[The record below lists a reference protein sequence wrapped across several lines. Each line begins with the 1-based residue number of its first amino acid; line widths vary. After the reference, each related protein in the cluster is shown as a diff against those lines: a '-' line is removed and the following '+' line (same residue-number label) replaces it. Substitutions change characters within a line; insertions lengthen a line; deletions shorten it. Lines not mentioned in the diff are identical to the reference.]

1 MIGGRS
7 EPKLTLGLSL
17 SESSDKHGLF
27 RLDAATGT
35 RTKILFYL
43 KHSHLLNYQS
53 IRALL
58 YNSQKH
64 CNFKHS
70 LLLSY
75 QRVLEFCCTMHMK
88 VVRWKFFL
96 ANNQLT
102 YWNWPFKIWNLNHAK
117 SKPKNVQILSGIQ
130 IWAFKFRAPTEKW
143 KCLP

>member
-1 MIGGRS
+1 MFPLFRCSLFKSPLYKSNFALCRLVENQIVINVVALIGCRS

-70 LLLSY
+70 LLQDF
-75 QRVLEFCCTMHMK
+75 QRVVRVLLYNAHEGCTMEYFYVQWWLEF
-88 VVRWKFFL
+88 
-96 ANNQLT
+96 
-102 YWNWPFKIWNLNHAK
+102 
-117 SKPKNVQILSGIQ
+117 
-130 IWAFKFRAPTEKW
+130 
-143 KCLP
+143 